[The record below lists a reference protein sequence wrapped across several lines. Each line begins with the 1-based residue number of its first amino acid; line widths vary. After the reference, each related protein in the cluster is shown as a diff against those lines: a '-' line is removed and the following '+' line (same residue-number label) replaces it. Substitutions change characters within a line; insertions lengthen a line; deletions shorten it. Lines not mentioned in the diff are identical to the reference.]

1 MSEEQREILQMVSD
15 GKISADDGAK
25 LLEALE
31 KGNQKRREI
40 ESPARR
46 VKEKKRMMREN
57 IGSGHITGLDGL
69 RDIGRMVRGI
79 VKDSVS
85 GNDDEFVE
93 IDEDIFEDAELLE
106 GSIELEEGTKLVLKR
121 PVHRR
126 SRKSGGDLVLNG
138 VEGSI
143 LEVIGDNTPN
153 IRLYRDNGTVYLK
166 WDKGDLSLN
175 IPETV
180 GNIKASITGGNIT
193 LNSISATTDIK
204 TMGGDI
210 SLNEVSR
217 AFRSKTMG
225 GNILIRLTDD
235 WNEDSKVTTMG
246 GNIILDICESTKA
259 EISAKTM
266 GGEISVQDDISG
278 LTESGHPGSSRVN
291 IDLTD
296 GDESPELR
304 IKTMGGN
311 ISIVRSGKEPVKEK
325 YVEEEKQ
332 QKNEEMRENE

>member
-31 KGNQKRREI
+31 KGNQKRRET

-46 VKEKKRMMREN
+46 VKERKRLIREQKKMA
-57 IGSGHITGLDGL
+57 HITGLDGL

-85 GNDDEFVE
+85 GIDDEFE
-93 IDEDIFEDAELLE
+93 EMDEDVFEDAGLLE
-106 GSIELEEGTKLVLKR
+106 GSLELEEGTELVLKR

-126 SRKSGGDLVLNG
+126 SRTKGGNLILNG
-138 VEGSI
+138 VKGST
-143 LEVIGDNTPN
+143 LEVTGENTPD
-153 IRLYRDNGTVYLK
+153 IHMYRDNETVYLK
-166 WDKGDLSLN
+166 WDKDDLSLN

-180 GNIKASITGGNIT
+180 KGIRASITGGDIT
-193 LNSISATTDIK
+193 MNSISAVADIK

-210 SLNEVSR
+210 NLSEASR
-217 AFRSKTMG
+217 AFRAKTMG
-225 GNILIRLTDD
+225 GNILIKLTDD
-235 WNEDSKVTTMG
+235 WDEDSKVTTMG
-246 GNIILDICESTKA
+246 GNITLSICESTKA

-266 GGEISVQDDISG
+266 GGEISVQEGISG

-291 IDLTD
+291 IDLAD
-296 GDESPELR
+296 GEESPELR

-311 ISIVRSGKEPVKEK
+311 ISISRSGKES
-325 YVEEEKQ
+325 VEEKDGEEEQKDNEK
-332 QKNEEMRENE
+332 